1 MRWVDWFVAAAPAAA
16 AAAAAAAV
24 PDKIAQQHFLSVTK
38 EGRDLQAAS
47 DSARETRVLLYF
59 RATPPTYPASSP
71 SFRGAGSSAGTETYP
86 ISTSGLLCLSTVCDG
101 KFLRHNAAS
110 SVVRTQ
116 FKYGLRVED
125 ILGERPL
132 S

>member
-1 MRWVDWFVAAAPAAA
+1 MAA

-47 DSARETRVLLYF
+47 DSARET
-59 RATPPTYPASSP
+59 ASSP

>member
-1 MRWVDWFVAAAPAAA
+1 MAAAA

-59 RATPPTYPASSP
+59 SRDSP
-71 SFRGAGSSAGTETYP
+71 HISCLLP
-86 ISTSGLLCLSTVCDG
+86 ILSWRWQQCGDGNLPYLHLRLVMPLHGL
-101 KFLRHNAAS
+101 
-110 SVVRTQ
+110 
-116 FKYGLRVED
+116 
-125 ILGERPL
+125 
-132 S
+132 